1 MTSYTASF
9 PQSNCARMRDRT
21 LASSNAYRPSLIA
34 MTPSAAS
41 PTADYRFLLLIIPP
55 VCILLLAVGLFE
67 FGSNI
72 TVDNFHNLTSRL
84 MYPASEAS
92 KQPFD
97 PTHFLVE
104 VKSRYIWLTTVVV
117 ALVAGVYALILC
129 ALLIYQSHPRPR
141 LLAVT
146 AIGIFFASIGVVF
159 IWSLDETYSLY
170 RAVFSFSYDNLR
182 QAGPQRISEHL
193 LRYAMTVVSIVNVQA
208 VIVPIVVLLAA
219 CSTLAPP
226 VTGNLPN
233 PEFCALQMKRLKEV
247 LTAAA
252 AILVAGILH
261 MGAWLRWPAALVA
274 DKNAHEAML
283 GAALAITLFWGV
295 TFTLMLVSTY
305 LPAALLLAKRAQ
317 ALLQDSPSTQS
328 VPIPEEW
335 LKEHGLFLSLQD
347 HLPQFG
353 LMLAPLLAS
362 PLSSLLLAPLTPT
375 G

>member
-1 MTSYTASF
+1 
-9 PQSNCARMRDRT
+9 MRDHT
-21 LASSNAYRPSLIA
+21 LASSNAYCPNLIA

-226 VTGNLPN
+226 VTGSRPN

>member
-1 MTSYTASF
+1 
-9 PQSNCARMRDRT
+9 MRDHT
-21 LASSNAYRPSLIA
+21 LASSNAYCPNLIA

-92 KQPFD
+92 KQLFD

-182 QAGPQRISEHL
+182 QAGAQRISEHL

-226 VTGNLPN
+226 VTGNRPN
-233 PEFCALQMKRLKEV
+233 PEFCASQMKRLKEV

-305 LPAALLLAKRAQ
+305 LPAALLLANRAQ
-317 ALLQDSPSTQS
+317 ALLQDGPSTQS